1 MPGVLTN
8 VAAILVGGGVGLLL
22 GQKVNVR
29 FQKTMTQGLALC
41 ILLIGLSGALDG
53 TDTIGAIVCMVL
65 GAIIGEALDIERRLD
80 GLGEWVQRRMKG
92 HGSNVSQGFVTASL
106 LFCVGA
112 MAVVGSLDAGL
123 SGKYDTLFA
132 KSILDGVS
140 ALLFATTLGV
150 GVLFS
155 AAPILIYQGAIA
167 LLAGLMQPLLSDA
180 VVALMS
186 GTGGLL
192 IAGLGLNML
201 GIEKIKVGNLLPAI
215 FVPIIYVPVVE
226 WAQTI
231 IAAL

>member
-140 ALLFATTLGV
+140 ALLFATTMGV

>member
-1 MPGVLTN
+1 MTN

-65 GAIIGEALDIERRLD
+65 GAIIGEAMDIERRLD